1 MLRLRPYKSCDAE
14 TIVSWIKDEYA
25 FRQWCADRYDHYP
38 ITASDINDQYN
49 SHSEDDWFYPM
60 TAFDESGVVGH
71 MIMRFTDDA
80 KSVLRFGF
88 IIVDVAKR
96 NHGYGKEMLHLAL
109 RFAFGIL
116 KARMITLG
124 VFENNPAAYHC
135 YRSAGFREAQM
146 EPGYYHVMGEAWKCI
161 EMEYDPDVVRL
172 ELQDTEWPFEFTD
185 HDRTIVR
192 AIVFDD
198 TGFFYFVRAERDD
211 EFGRATLIETSGGGV
226 EEGEDLIAAIKREL
240 KEELGADVEVICK
253 LGIVSDYYNLIGD
266 MYLHGLYVTK
276 NEKEAFYI
284 FMRCI
289 ETMTD
294 EAAYR
299 VAGPVYLRLGR
310 MFLDGSGT
318 ERNLKNA
325 LICFQKAES
334 FLYDMVLDGEVMYRK
349 SLNAAI
355 KGQQETREKLSEQL
369 PVNQWKFDG

>member
-1 MLRLRPYKSCDAE
+1 MLHEISFKSFNERDEVQGWVYVPACEPKGIIQLIHGFGEHSRRYFHMIVAFMDAGF
-14 TIVSWIKDEYA
+14 IVA
-25 FRQWCADRYDHYP
+25 ADDH
-38 ITASDINDQYN
+38 
-49 SHSEDDWFYPM
+49 
-60 TAFDESGVVGH
+60 VGH
-71 MIMRFTDDA
+71 GKTA
-80 KSVLRFGF
+80 
-88 IIVDVAKR
+88 IVNNTWGDWGHKGAHTMMEDEHILTGIV
-96 NHGYGKEMLHLAL
+96 KEMYPNLPY
-109 RFAFGIL
+109 FMFG
-116 KARMITLG
+116 
-124 VFENNPAAYHC
+124 H
-135 YRSAGFREAQM
+135 S
-146 EPGYYHVMGEAWKCI
+146 MGSFISLYK
-161 EMEYDPDVVRL
+161 
-172 ELQDTEWPFEFTD
+172 
-185 HDRTIVR
+185 
-192 AIVFDD
+192 
-198 TGFFYFVRAERDD
+198 
-211 EFGRATLIETSGGGV
+211 
-226 EEGEDLIAAIKREL
+226 
-240 KEELGADVEVICK
+240 
-253 LGIVSDYYNLIGD
+253 IGD

>member
-1 MLRLRPYKSCDAE
+1 MIAKSIVITKLQNTLTMISPEMFPEIFAYISSLPGIDTAQKPDDLPMPLEIANTILTKDRPRILPEKLIDVIIDLFELEIAEGNSAAMNDLGACYYDGSRGFEQDFEKAVHYYKMAAE
-14 TIVSWIKDEYA
+14 KGNRQSQENLGYCYYYGRDGETDYEKAFHYYA
-25 FRQWCADRYDHYP
+25 LG
-38 ITASDINDQYN
+38 
-49 SHSEDDWFYPM
+49 
-60 TAFDESGVVGH
+60 AFDGH
-71 MIMRFTDDA
+71 
-80 KSVLRFGF
+80 L
-88 IIVDVAKR
+88 
-96 NHGYGKEMLHLAL
+96 
-109 RFAFGIL
+109 
-116 KARMITLG
+116 
-124 VFENNPAAYHC
+124 
-135 YRSAGFREAQM
+135 
-146 EPGYYHVMGEAWKCI
+146 
-161 EMEYDPDVVRL
+161 
-172 ELQDTEWPFEFTD
+172 
-185 HDRTIVR
+185 
-192 AIVFDD
+192 
-198 TGFFYFVRAERDD
+198 
-211 EFGRATLIETSGGGV
+211 
-226 EEGEDLIAAIKREL
+226 
-240 KEELGADVEVICK
+240 
-253 LGIVSDYYNLIGD
+253 VSLYKIGD

>member
-198 TGFFYFVRAERDD
+198 AGFFYFVRAERDD
-211 EFGRATLIETSGGGV
+211 EFGRATLIETSGGGA
-226 EEGEDLIAAIKREL
+226 EAGEDLIAAIKREL

-253 LGIVSDYYNLIGD
+253 LGIVSDYYNLIHRHNVNNYFLCRVVSFGEKHLTRD
-266 MYLHGLYVTK
+266 EIDSFHLSTLRLTY
-276 NEKEAFYI
+276 NEAVCEYEKQ
-284 FMRCI
+284 R
-289 ETMTD
+289 ET
-294 EAAYR
+294 
-299 VAGPVYLRLGR
+299 RLGR
-310 MFLDGSGT
+310 
-318 ERNLKNA
+318 
-325 LICFQKAES
+325 LIANRELPILRKAWEI
-334 FLYDMVLDGEVMYRK
+334 MNR
-349 SLNAAI
+349 
-355 KGQQETREKLSEQL
+355 
-369 PVNQWKFDG
+369 